1 MSLRSLLIVL
11 LIFVV
16 IGLQWRFG
24 WNDAMTGAAH
34 VEPREEAALLQS
46 ITDGRRPHA
55 WQNWSPPQ
63 KVAAFRNFDQIF
75 ATRRVRRGQ
84 HVAPMPSA
92 DRNLSDV
99 RYRVWNFQGGVVLVP
114 LFRQFDIDDYI
125 LHNNV
130 AGLLVIKSGEIVLE
144 RYMAGNTP
152 QSRWV
157 SMSATKSVVSML
169 VGAAIAD
176 GAIRSVE
183 DPVTDYLPSL
193 QGSVYEHASIES
205 LLQMSSGVGW
215 NEDYAD
221 MQSDVNTTP
230 NGIGE
235 LIAFV
240 GVKPR
245 VADPGATFNYNSS
258 ESVLLGAIVEAAV
271 DEELASYLEEKIW
284 HPFGMESDA
293 TWLTYQDGRQVGGCC
308 ISATLRDYGRL
319 GLFAMSQSTPAGGQH
334 VLNEDW
340 MELSTTPSQSYDGY
354 GYQWWLREDGSY
366 SAMGFLGQLIH
377 VNPAEDLVIVTHSS
391 WDRSDSNNYN
401 LHQSAFISAMTAALK
416 R

>member
-1 MSLRSLLIVL
+1 
-11 LIFVV
+11 
-16 IGLQWRFG
+16 
-24 WNDAMTGAAH
+24 MTGAAH
-34 VEPREEAALLQS
+34 VEPHEEAALLQS
-46 ITDGRRPHA
+46 ITDRRTPRS
-55 WQNWSPPQ
+55 WLNWSPSQ
-63 KVAAFRNFDQIF
+63 KVAAFRNFDQLF
-75 ATRRVRRGQ
+75 AARRVGRGQ
-84 HVAPMPSA
+84 HVAPMPSG
-92 DRNLSDV
+92 DRDLSDV

-114 LFRQFDIDDYI
+114 LFKQFDIDDYI

-176 GAIRSVE
+176 SAIRSVE
-183 DPVTDYLPSL
+183 DLVTDYLPSL
-193 QGSVYEHASIES
+193 RGSAYEHATIES
-205 LLQMSSGVGW
+205 LLQMSSGVRW
-215 NEDYAD
+215 NEDYVD
-221 MQSDVNTTP
+221 PQSDVNTTQ
-230 NGIGE
+230 NGMVE

-245 VADPGATFNYNSS
+245 VADPGATFNYNSA

-271 DEELASYLEEKIW
+271 DEELASYLERKIW
-284 HPFGMESDA
+284 RPFGMESDA
-293 TWLTYQDGRQVGGCC
+293 NWMTYQDGRPIGGCC

-334 VLNEDW
+334 VLAEDW
-340 MELSTTPSQSYDGY
+340 MALSTMPSSSYDGY

-366 SAMGFLGQLIH
+366 SAMGLLGQLIH

-401 LHQSAFISAMTAALK
+401 LHQSAFISAVTAALK
-416 R
+416 L